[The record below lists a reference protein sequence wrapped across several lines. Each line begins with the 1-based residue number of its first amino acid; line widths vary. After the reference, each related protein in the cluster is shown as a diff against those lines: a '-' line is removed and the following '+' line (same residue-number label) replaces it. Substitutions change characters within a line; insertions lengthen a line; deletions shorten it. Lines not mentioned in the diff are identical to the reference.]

1 MTIFDRAPH
10 VAGAGRLQL
19 RVFTTV
25 LGIGAAILMGGV
37 GWHLLMTPLPTPDQ
51 QRLELQQQRLE
62 LQARQQQLARDHS
75 WDAWTTAAG
84 KVFEITFFF
93 ALSTAAV
100 LGLVGAGAHLHRQ
113 GTVWWA
119 KRDGRVPIHRD
130 ALTPEFSTAAT
141 ASHHQILARR
151 AEHPALPR
159 GIQNVTWAPR
169 VHGVT
174 AAVPEVPE
182 VRVSAEGKPVW
193 AQLIGSGEIG
203 HRLDLYLGKG
213 VEGPLRGTLHEHLG
227 SVGFGGKPNK
237 GKSWAAVCYACQVGY
252 QGGRFLISD
261 QHAGSSESLAN
272 RLLPLSPLFL
282 EEPARTPQETL
293 KLVRRAVVE
302 LDRRRACLCQASPS
316 QRCPNCSWP
325 LVAIV
330 DEWTSLVIRSGSA
343 GTTDEL
349 LHCIKLLGVDG
360 RKYGVYVWLLAQCW
374 SARDLGDSSTR
385 SPLTSLLVFN
395 MRPNEAE
402 MMTGYPQS
410 RFVDALGLGQ
420 GECLI
425 FDMKTGTP
433 TRVNLPLMTQ
443 SDVSEVARRV
453 VAGPPAEVRPGGCL
467 RLPAPATG
475 LPPRLLAKAWQ
486 GSAGGRQGAGRSSA
500 GALAGVTDDEILEL
514 FRQGYD
520 FSGVVKQLAGT
531 GDGRRYTTARKA
543 VEAVLLERAL
553 GIPAR
558 EDDEDVLLLEV
569 VGRDDEDGIDATGAA
584 VDERRVP

>member
-10 VAGAGRLQL
+10 SGIAGGGRLQL
-19 RVFTTV
+19 RVFTTL
-25 LGIGAAILMGGV
+25 LGMGAALLMGGV
-37 GWHLLMTPLPTPDQ
+37 GWHLLMTPPPSSDQ

-62 LQARQQQLARDHS
+62 LQERQQQLARNHS

-100 LGLVGAGAHLHRQ
+100 LGLVGAGAHVHRQ

-141 ASHHQILARR
+141 ASHQQILARR

-182 VRVSAEGKPVW
+182 VRVSAEGKPIW
-193 AQLIGSGEIG
+193 SQLISSGEIG
-203 HRLDLYLGKG
+203 HHSDLYLGKG
-213 VEGPLRGTLHEHLG
+213 IDGPLRGTLHEHLG

-237 GKSWAAVCYACQVGY
+237 GKSWAAVCYACQVGC

-272 RLLPLSPLFL
+272 RLLPLSSLFL
-282 EEPARTPQETL
+282 GEPARTPEETL
-293 KLVRRAVVE
+293 KLLRRAVGE
-302 LDRRRACLCQASPS
+302 LDRRRSCPCQASPS

-349 LHCIKLLGVDG
+349 LRCIKLVGVDG

-385 SPLTSLLVFN
+385 SPLISLLVFN

-433 TRVNLPLMTQ
+433 SRVSLPLMTQ
-443 SDVSEVARRV
+443 SDVSELARRV
-453 VAGPPAEVRPGGCL
+453 AAVAPAEFLAAGGR
-467 RLPAPATG
+467 RLPGPASG
-475 LPPRLLAKAWQ
+475 LPPRLVAGPWQ
-486 GSAGGRQGAGRSSA
+486 GSAGGRQGA
-500 GALAGVTDDEILEL
+500 
-514 FRQGYD
+514 
-520 FSGVVKQLAGT
+520 
-531 GDGRRYTTARKA
+531 
-543 VEAVLLERAL
+543 
-553 GIPAR
+553 
-558 EDDEDVLLLEV
+558 
-569 VGRDDEDGIDATGAA
+569 
-584 VDERRVP
+584 